1 MLISRADVEKLGEAI
16 ECASPLDAVR
26 LSELRPR
33 LERLRALKVDISNA
47 RMAFDL
53 AARFGLD
60 LTSSKLNEAGKVAKI
75 LRRFTTSEG
84 SAGIFLTNGLLSDAA
99 PRLAAELH
107 GQSEEMREE
116 RQLLDEAG
124 LKRQAIPEDADMA
137 TGRAATLAETGWFGR
152 LFGKAFR
159 EASKFKTDAGLDQ
172 RERSAAAEIL
182 GRYGELLSIESRF
195 AEKLSNSG
203 FVADGSDIRK
213 DVDTGELVRR
223 VDEARSAWADLASL
237 DQEKSL
243 SVVFGA
249 SGLERRTL
257 THALGSI
264 AETAE
269 IVSGEFGEGTTLE
282 EAGRKLEGR
291 IAAFGEVV
299 DRADDVGLLEEA
311 WLVLDGEPID
321 RRLQCFADLD
331 DRLAGPKPTPLAW
344 IEDAKT
350 DLAPLEAAKV
360 MAAAIEEAPPLAS
373 AGVCHI
379 LGTASAPVERWRTI
393 REGAKQL
400 ANGIAAW
407 REANNLVAEKCGVCA
422 TAYLDIDNDACTVGD
437 ADDLMAI
444 ADDTDGR
451 RGAAKI
457 QSAMKTV
464 AGTPAGSLLDFLDRK
479 EVDADHLEDLF
490 KAVAADHLL
499 LHFVGEDGSDL
510 AQLNGMQV
518 EKASRRFRE
527 LDSALHKAEAKR
539 ILLRRLGDNI
549 PKGNDVGPKRDWTD
563 LALIENE
570 ANKRAR
576 HIPVRDL
583 TRRAGRALQAMKPLW
598 MMSPGS
604 IAQYISPGAVEFDLL
619 IVDEASQ
626 MKTEFAASAILR
638 SRQLLIVGDSEQLPP
653 TDFFDASADVD
664 DDDGMDV
671 DQESILDLAENRL
684 PKRKLK
690 WHYRSQHENLIAYSN
705 RNFYNNDLVVFP
717 TPNPEDELL
726 GVRHIHVGGTYRAS
740 INEDETQRIVEEGLN
755 LMIRYP
761 DESLGIVAMNVK
773 QAELIRNEMEELELK
788 QPAVARYV
796 DHWSDTLESF
806 FVKNLE
812 NVQGDER
819 DIILVSMVYGPDEN
833 GNVMQRFGP
842 INRPDGGRRL
852 NVLASRAKKS
862 LRVFTSLRPND
873 IKATLGSSAGVLKFH
888 AFITQISGGA
898 FEDDPATENRSFESD
913 FERMVAERLERHGYS
928 VDCQIGVAGFRI
940 DLGVRHP
947 DVPAGYIAGI
957 ECDGATYHSAR
968 SVRDRDQ
975 IRQSVLENLGWNIHR
990 IWSTDWWR
998 DPDMETAKMH
1008 AKLSDWAEVLS
1019 ASGTLDEPPE
1029 DSEAR
1034 TESADTTAQVS
1045 RGPVEDS
1052 TAPSTAHDRSIDMT
1066 SLTAAPASDGDEDG
1080 GEPAESSLKGK
1091 RRKLDRDIHY
1101 VEVHA
1106 HQLWVVVDDND
1117 RRLGEVECTKSPA
1130 HAARIYDGSIEVD
1143 LPEYDARP
1151 ISGDLRKERDLYAA
1165 LRHVHRVAMLD
1176 TS

>member
-407 REANNLVAEKCGVCA
+407 R
-422 TAYLDIDNDACTVGD
+422 
-437 ADDLMAI
+437 
-444 ADDTDGR
+444 
-451 RGAAKI
+451 
-457 QSAMKTV
+457 
-464 AGTPAGSLLDFLDRK
+464 
-479 EVDADHLEDLF
+479 
-490 KAVAADHLL
+490 
-499 LHFVGEDGSDL
+499 
-510 AQLNGMQV
+510 
-518 EKASRRFRE
+518 
-527 LDSALHKAEAKR
+527 KR
-539 ILLRRLGDNI
+539 
-549 PKGNDVGPKRDWTD
+549 T
-563 LALIENE
+563 
-570 ANKRAR
+570 
-576 HIPVRDL
+576 
-583 TRRAGRALQAMKPLW
+583 
-598 MMSPGS
+598 
-604 IAQYISPGAVEFDLL
+604 
-619 IVDEASQ
+619 
-626 MKTEFAASAILR
+626 
-638 SRQLLIVGDSEQLPP
+638 
-653 TDFFDASADVD
+653 
-664 DDDGMDV
+664 
-671 DQESILDLAENRL
+671 
-684 PKRKLK
+684 
-690 WHYRSQHENLIAYSN
+690 
-705 RNFYNNDLVVFP
+705 
-717 TPNPEDELL
+717 
-726 GVRHIHVGGTYRAS
+726 
-740 INEDETQRIVEEGLN
+740 
-755 LMIRYP
+755 
-761 DESLGIVAMNVK
+761 
-773 QAELIRNEMEELELK
+773 
-788 QPAVARYV
+788 
-796 DHWSDTLESF
+796 TL
-806 FVKNLE
+806 
-812 NVQGDER
+812 
-819 DIILVSMVYGPDEN
+819 
-833 GNVMQRFGP
+833 
-842 INRPDGGRRL
+842 
-852 NVLASRAKKS
+852 
-862 LRVFTSLRPND
+862 
-873 IKATLGSSAGVLKFH
+873 
-888 AFITQISGGA
+888 
-898 FEDDPATENRSFESD
+898 
-913 FERMVAERLERHGYS
+913 
-928 VDCQIGVAGFRI
+928 
-940 DLGVRHP
+940 
-947 DVPAGYIAGI
+947 
-957 ECDGATYHSAR
+957 
-968 SVRDRDQ
+968 
-975 IRQSVLENLGWNIHR
+975 
-990 IWSTDWWR
+990 
-998 DPDMETAKMH
+998 
-1008 AKLSDWAEVLS
+1008 
-1019 ASGTLDEPPE
+1019 
-1029 DSEAR
+1029 
-1034 TESADTTAQVS
+1034 
-1045 RGPVEDS
+1045 
-1052 TAPSTAHDRSIDMT
+1052 
-1066 SLTAAPASDGDEDG
+1066 
-1080 GEPAESSLKGK
+1080 
-1091 RRKLDRDIHY
+1091 
-1101 VEVHA
+1101 
-1106 HQLWVVVDDND
+1106 
-1117 RRLGEVECTKSPA
+1117 
-1130 HAARIYDGSIEVD
+1130 
-1143 LPEYDARP
+1143 
-1151 ISGDLRKERDLYAA
+1151 
-1165 LRHVHRVAMLD
+1165 
-1176 TS
+1176 